1 MLERAAL
8 SRQTARG
15 SVTLSGT
22 REQVGVERDGIAP
35 VVGPNRFSRGLVNPV
50 ELQIPNSEQEKGKRS
65 RRRYFSVGRA
75 KRIGVCDG
83 SLLKARIQ
91 LEVQLTA
98 W

>member
-35 VVGPNRFSRGLVNPV
+35 VVGRIVFLVVSSTP
-50 ELQIPNSEQEKGKRS
+50 LNSKSLIAKKKKGN
-65 RRRYFSVGRA
+65 VPEDD
-75 KRIGVCDG
+75 I
-83 SLLKARIQ
+83 SL
-91 LEVQLTA
+91 
-98 W
+98 